1 MGAEEDPDLN
11 ELPSNYMYYKLDT
24 ASKDYIKNGNIFW
37 ENTIGKHR
45 MNKLIIFPALAKG
58 LYYVSTMNKS
68 DITFYDERWNYIYF
82 WSGLKMLENSESSDS
97 SESFSFKDL
106 MDLLK
111 MVRSVND
118 QGSRYMDDMLNINKD
133 KFKDLKDVYDYLEN
147 YESINLKIDSS
158 GNSPCTA
165 RYKEYVTKAHELYKR
180 EKVRCEHNNSDREC
194 KILNSFLT
202 KRGNPFITQ
211 PKCTGTKSVKP
222 HSDRKDPH
230 DRVDS
235 EGSEL
240 HHEAHRLGSEIL
252 LSPLGDAGQTR
263 EMSLPGGVVPP
274 SSGSTNAISTVFPL
288 LGIASL
294 AFFFLKFTPI
304 GSRLYNS
311 IFSKQIIRTNVEES
325 QELLE
330 NSYEFSN
337 TNIEEN
343 SHHIGYHSM

>member
-1 MGAEEDPDLN
+1 MGTEEDPDLN

-24 ASKDYIKNGNIFW
+24 ASKDYIKNGDTFW
-37 ENTIGKHR
+37 KDTIGKHR
-45 MNKLIIFPALAKG
+45 MNKLIIFPTLAEG

-82 WSGLKMLENSESSDS
+82 WSGLKMLENSESLDS

-118 QGSRYMDDMLNINKD
+118 QGSSYTDDMLNINKD

-147 YESINLKIDSS
+147 YESINLKIGYSD
-158 GNSPCTA
+158 NAPCTEG
-165 RYKEYVTKAHELYKR
+165 YKNYVTETHALYKR
-180 EKVRCEHNNSDREC
+180 EKERCQHNNSDREC
-194 KILNSFLT
+194 RILNSFLS
-202 KRGNPFITQ
+202 KHGNPFITQ

-222 HSDRKDPH
+222 HSDGNYPQDT
-230 DRVDS
+230 VDS
-235 EGSEL
+235 EGLEV
-240 HHEAHRLGSEIL
+240 HNEAHGLGAQIL
-252 LSPLGDAGQTR
+252 FSPFGDAGQTR
-263 EMSLPGGVVPP
+263 EMPLPAGVVPP

-311 IFSKQIIRTNVEES
+311 IFSKQIIRTNVEEP